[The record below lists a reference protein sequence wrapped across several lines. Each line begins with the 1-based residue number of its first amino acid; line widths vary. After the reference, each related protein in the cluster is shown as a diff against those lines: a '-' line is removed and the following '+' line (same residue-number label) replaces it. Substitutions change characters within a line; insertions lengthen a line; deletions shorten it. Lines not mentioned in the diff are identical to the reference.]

1 MRTVTLSSGETRP
14 LADLSFKA
22 ALEEI
27 KKDFRI
33 MPFKDAWNKNLED
46 INYLMS
52 LKTMRRCD
60 IIRSL
65 RGTSE
70 FAGMYNSIYEQRR

>member
-14 LADLSFKA
+14 IADLSFKA
-22 ALEEI
+22 AMEEI
-27 KKDFRI
+27 KKDFRV
-33 MPFKDAWNKNLED
+33 MPFRDAWNKNLED
-46 INYLMS
+46 IHYLMS
-52 LKTMRRCD
+52 LKVVRDCD

-70 FAGMYNSIYEQRR
+70 FAGMYEQRR